1 MELYYQN
8 DTILHLTTGAFI
20 DPEVGYKSFMNYVS
34 MQDCSEPG
42 FLNEV
47 IVGILGFE
55 VLSPL
60 MDGLHDGND
69 LCV

>member
-34 MQDCSEPG
+34 MQDCSEPA
-42 FLNEV
+42 
-47 IVGILGFE
+47 IVAR
-55 VLSPL
+55 VLMRRDPANLEMRSL
-60 MDGLHDGND
+60 
-69 LCV
+69 